1 MMDRICKVFEVKR
14 LFLKKDVADCKSLF
28 LVGNIVTQGSEGFFL
43 ARLNRI
49 ANPKRPPFAPLSTSP
64 LCFAPIMPVFAYK
77 AVDLH
82 DVASDGTIAANSAY
96 EARTDLR
103 DRGLRVLAIS
113 EQKATRINLS
123 LSATPGAYSSRF
135 TGVMGELATL
145 LGTGIPLLEA
155 MKSVAHQ
162 QPRMIHIALMQLRDR
177 VSSGITLTEAMQEQ
191 PEMFD
196 LLCVRMTEVGESTGT
211 LDQTLRHWSEYKER
225 AIQFRDRVTTALT
238 YPIFVLL
245 TGIVVTI
252 FLMTFVLP
260 MLLESLL
267 DSGRPLPWPTQIA
280 KFGSDLFVL
289 YGIELITCGL
299 IVVVG
304 IFFLLR
310 TERGCWLW
318 HVLLLKL
325 PVFGLLARK
334 QAVSRIAYLI
344 ATLTKSGIPFLQ
356 ALELTAK
363 STENRV
369 IRKALLDAA
378 EAVRSGRDIAPAMQK
393 TDAFP
398 MSVIQVFSVGQESG
412 RLDEMLDRLATDYDR
427 QVSKTTE
434 RLATILEPVLILVL
448 AVFVGF
454 ILFATILPILEAG
467 NVL

>member
-1 MMDRICKVFEVKR
+1 
-14 LFLKKDVADCKSLF
+14 
-28 LVGNIVTQGSEGFFL
+28 
-43 ARLNRI
+43 
-49 ANPKRPPFAPLSTSP
+49 
-64 LCFAPIMPVFAYK
+64 MPVYAYK
-77 AVDLH
+77 AADSRGA
-82 DVASDGTIAANSAY
+82 ASDGTIAANSAY

-113 EQKATRINLS
+113 EQKAARVHLS
-123 LSATPGAYSSRF
+123 LSATPGSYSARF
-135 TGVMGELATL
+135 AGVMGELATL

-162 QPRMIHIALMQLRDR
+162 QPRLVHVALMQLRDR
-177 VSSGITLTEAMQEQ
+177 VSSGVSLTEAMQEQ

-196 LLCVRMTEVGESTGT
+196 PLCIRMAEVGENSGT

-225 AIQFRDRVTTALT
+225 SLQFRDRVATALT
-238 YPIFVLL
+238 YPIFVAV
-245 TGIVVTI
+245 TGVVVTI

-267 DSGRPLPWPTQIA
+267 ESGKPLPWPTRIA
-280 KFGSDLFVL
+280 KFGSDLFLL
-289 YGIELITCGL
+289 YGMELTVGV
-299 IVVVG
+299 IVIVAV

-310 TERGCWLW
+310 TERGCWFW
-318 HVLLLKL
+318 HALLLKL

-334 QAVSRIAYLI
+334 QAVSRIAFLI

-363 STENRV
+363 SSENRV

-378 EAVRSGRDIAPAMQK
+378 DAVRSGRDIAPAMQK

-434 RLATILEPVLILVL
+434 RLATILEPVLILTL
-448 AVFVGF
+448 AIFVGF

>member
-1 MMDRICKVFEVKR
+1 
-14 LFLKKDVADCKSLF
+14 
-28 LVGNIVTQGSEGFFL
+28 
-43 ARLNRI
+43 
-49 ANPKRPPFAPLSTSP
+49 
-64 LCFAPIMPVFAYK
+64 MPVFAYK
-77 AVDLH
+77 ATDLH
-82 DVASDGTIAANSAY
+82 GTASEGTIAANSAY

-103 DRGLRVLAIS
+103 DRGLKVLSIA
-113 EQKATRINLS
+113 EQRATRVNLS
-123 LSATPGAYSSRF
+123 LSSVPGGYSARF
-135 TGVMGELATL
+135 AGVMGELATL

-162 QPRMIHIALMQLRDR
+162 QPRLVHVALMQLRDR
-177 VSSGITLTEAMQEQ
+177 VSSGISLTEAMQEQ

-196 LLCVRMTEVGESTGT
+196 PLCIRMTEVGENSGT
-211 LDQTLRHWSEYKER
+211 LDMTLRYWSEYKER
-225 AIQFRDRVTTALT
+225 ALQFRDRVVTALI
-238 YPIFVLL
+238 YPFFVAVV
-245 TGIVVTI
+245 GIGVTI

-267 DSGRPLPWPTQIA
+267 DSGKPLPWPTKIA
-280 KFGSDLFVL
+280 KFGSDLFIH
-289 YGIELITCGL
+289 YGMELTVGMLLMAIGL
-299 IVVVG
+299 
-304 IFFLLR
+304 FFVLR
-310 TERGCWLW
+310 TERGCWFW

-334 QAVSRIAYLI
+334 QAVSRIAFLI

-356 ALELTAK
+356 ALELSAK
-363 STENRV
+363 SSENRV
-369 IRKALLDAA
+369 IRKALFDAA
-378 EAVRSGRDIAPAMQK
+378 DAVRSGRDIAPAMQK

-434 RLATILEPVLILVL
+434 RLATILEPVLILTL

>member
-1 MMDRICKVFEVKR
+1 
-14 LFLKKDVADCKSLF
+14 
-28 LVGNIVTQGSEGFFL
+28 
-43 ARLNRI
+43 
-49 ANPKRPPFAPLSTSP
+49 
-64 LCFAPIMPVFAYK
+64 MPVYSYK
-77 AVDLH
+77 ALD
-82 DVASDGTIAANSAY
+82 SQGGSSSGTISSNTAY

-103 DRGLRVLAIS
+103 DRGLRVLS
-113 EQKATRINLS
+113 VTEQSATRTKIALS
-123 LSATPGAYSSRF
+123 QTPGRYSGRF
-135 TGVMGELATL
+135 AGVMSELATL

-162 QPRMIHIALMQLRDR
+162 QPRLIHVTLTQLRDR
-177 VSSGITLTEAMQEQ
+177 VSSGVSLTEAMQEQ

-196 LLCVRMTEVGESTGT
+196 PLCIRMTEVGESSGT
-211 LDQTLRHWSEYKER
+211 LDSTLRHWAEYKER
-225 AIQFRDRVTTALT
+225 SLQFRDRVTTALT
-238 YPIFVLL
+238 YPIFVAL
-245 TGIVVTI
+245 TGVIVTI

-267 DSGRPLPWPTQIA
+267 DSGKPLPLPTKIA
-280 KFGSDLFVL
+280 KLMSDVFTQ
-289 YGIELITCGL
+289 YGIELG
-299 IVVVG
+299 IVC
-304 IFFLLR
+304 IIIIAAFIALLR

-318 HVLLLKL
+318 HIFLLKL

-334 QAVSRIAYLI
+334 QAVSRIAFLI

-363 STENRV
+363 SSENRV

-378 EAVRSGRDIAPAMQK
+378 DAVRSGHDIAPAMQQ

-412 RLDEMLDRLATDYDR
+412 RLDEMLDRLAQDYDR
-427 QVSKTTE
+427 QVAKTTE
-434 RLATILEPVLILVL
+434 RLAVILEPVLILTL